1 VPRLRRPTY
10 LSLPLHKGEIYTND
24 VNTNINYN
32 SAAEAAAGL
41 YGMRA
46 IAAYLGK
53 ELSKLQDRRLSALA
67 AA

>member
-1 VPRLRRPTY
+1 
-10 LSLPLHKGEIYTND
+10 
-24 VNTNINYN
+24 VNTNTNYN
-32 SAAEAAAGL
+32 SAAEAAAGI

>member
-1 VPRLRRPTY
+1 LLGPRVSHLF
-10 LSLPLHKGEIYTND
+10 LLLHKGEIYTND

-46 IAAYLGK
+46 IAA
-53 ELSKLQDRRLSALA
+53 
-67 AA
+67 